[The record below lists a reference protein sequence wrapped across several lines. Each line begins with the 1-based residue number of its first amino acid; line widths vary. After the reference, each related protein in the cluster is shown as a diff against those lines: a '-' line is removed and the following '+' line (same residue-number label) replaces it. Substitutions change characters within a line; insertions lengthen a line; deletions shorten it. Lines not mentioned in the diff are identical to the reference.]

1 MRTFEVHRSV
11 LSLSLRREPI
21 PSAGTSSST
30 DAGDSVALIRRHRE
44 LRMVDKQLSKGNYKT
59 AVKIV
64 KRMEGK
70 PDGLRG
76 YGVAK
81 KVTCRRL
88 SLEEL
93 ELHGEDISHLQYMA
107 DSILSLI
114 VKRIQYPLEEV
125 SSSFSRNEGSGTVR
139 RINEGLIYELNHFIY
154 KQHEAGHFLV
164 AYLLGV
170 LPREYEVPSME
181 AIQEKAMEGYVHI
194 LNLQSLKS
202 ENEHQFSSRTLNK
215 FSCIVLAGLVAVYL
229 KIGHIGGS
237 QSDIDKL
244 YSTFKWLGYSNT
256 EAKAQ
261 MRWAVLNTLLI
272 LHRYQVATSRL
283 AEAMA
288 LGRSIGSCI
297 GVIEDSLDKWV

>member
-1 MRTFEVHRSV
+1 MHALAVPQNVF
-11 LSLSLRREPI
+11 SLTLRRRPI
-21 PSAGTSSST
+21 PADGASSLT
-30 DAGDSVALIRRHRE
+30 DTGDSVALIRRHRE
-44 LRMVDKQLSKGNYKT
+44 LRMLDKELSKGNYKT

-81 KVTCRRL
+81 EVMCRRL
-88 SLEEL
+88 SLDQL
-93 ELHGEDISHLQYMA
+93 ELDGKDISLLQYTA

-125 SSSFSRNEGSGTVR
+125 SSSFSRNEGSGSVQ
-139 RINEGLIYELNHFIY
+139 RINEGLVYELNHLIY

-170 LPREYEVPSME
+170 LPGEYEVPSME

-194 LNLQSLKS
+194 LNLQSPKS
-202 ENEHQFSSRTLNK
+202 ENQYQFSYRTLNK

-244 YSTFKWLGYSNT
+244 YSTFKWLGYSNA

-288 LGRSIGSCI
+288 LGRSIGSLYCC
-297 GVIEDSLDKWV
+297 D